1 MRQPPAGFVIRPQMG
16 KRKQPDAPAPAYLKV
31 APQTA
36 PSKPAAG
43 QKSWPPS
50 LRAYVERA
58 FATCTSENKSR
69 LPDALRQVR
78 RARRSGPLLL
88 EVRWAAE
95 GMR

>member
-1 MRQPPAGFVIRPQMG
+1 MG

-88 EVRWAAE
+88 EVHWAAE
-95 GMR
+95 RMR